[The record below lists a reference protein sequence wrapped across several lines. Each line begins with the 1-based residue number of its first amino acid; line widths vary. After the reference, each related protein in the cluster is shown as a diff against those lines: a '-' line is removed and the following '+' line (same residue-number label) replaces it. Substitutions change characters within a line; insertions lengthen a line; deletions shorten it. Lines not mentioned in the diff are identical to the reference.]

1 MGTHF
6 KGSKKEI
13 RALNSYI
20 KLLRAADSLNSKVN
34 SELAK
39 AGLSESQFNV
49 LDALYHLGPL
59 TQKDLG
65 KKLLRSGGNITMVID
80 NLEKSGYVKRK
91 RGKDDRRF
99 FIVHI
104 TEKGEE
110 KIKNVLPLQVELI
123 TEQMNKLNKNEQ
135 LELQKLCKKVG
146 FID

>member
-1 MGTHF
+1 MYN
-6 KGSKKEI
+6 EQ
-13 RALNSYI
+13 RASI
-20 KLLRAADSLNSKVN
+20 I
-34 SELAK
+34 
-39 AGLSESQFNV
+39 
-49 LDALYHLGPL
+49 LDKNEKMYLEWMP
-59 TQKDLG
+59 
-65 KKLLRSGGNITMVID
+65 VIF
-80 NLEKSGYVKRK
+80 EREWPVKRK